1 MKSSDLF
8 VKCLEAEGV
17 QYIFGVPGE
26 ENLDLLES
34 LRNSPI
40 KMVTTR
46 HEASAGFMAATIGR
60 LTGRAGVCLSTL
72 GPGATN
78 LVTPAAYAHLGAMP
92 MLMITGQKPIKKSK
106 QGRFQIVNTVE
117 MMRPLTKFTK
127 QVISGDLI
135 ASTVREAIRLADE
148 ERPGAVHI
156 ELPEDITAEDT
167 NTLPYEPQATRRP
180 IPEQKAINK
189 AIEMIKAARC
199 PILLVGA
206 AANRKR
212 TSKMLRLF
220 VEKTGIPFVDTQMGK
235 GVIDERDPRWL
246 GTTALSA
253 NDLMHAALAKADLII
268 NVGHDVIEKPPFLMK
283 RDGARVIHVNFV
295 SASVDDVYFPHH
307 EVIGDI
313 ANAIWQF
320 SESLSPQSHWDFS
333 RCFAL
338 RERLQT
344 HLQEKTTDDASPLLP
359 QRIVAEVR
367 NAMSSDGIVCL
378 DNGMYKLWFARQ
390 YQAHEPNT
398 LLLDNALATMGAGLP
413 SAMAA
418 KLFYPERSVLAVC
431 GDGGFMMSS
440 MELETAVRLGLHLT
454 ILILNDNGYG
464 MIKWKQAGMDFQDF
478 GLTYGNPDFIK
489 YAESFGANGYRIQK
503 ADELGTQLAHCL
515 KTPGVHLI
523 EVPVD
528 YSENTR
534 VFTKEIPTLAK
545 EVK

>member
-26 ENLDLLES
+26 ENLDFLES
-34 LRNSPI
+34 LRNSSI
-40 KMVTTR
+40 KMITTR

-60 LTGRAGVCLSTL
+60 LTGKAGVCLSTL

-78 LVTPAAYAHLGAMP
+78 LVTPAAYAQLGAMP
-92 MLMITGQKPIKKSK
+92 MFMITGQKPIKKSK
-106 QGRFQIVNTVE
+106 QGRFQIVQTVE

-127 QVISGDLI
+127 QVVSADLLP
-135 ASTVREAIRLADE
+135 SLTRESFRLAEE
-148 ERPGAVHI
+148 ERPGATHL
-156 ELPEDITAEDT
+156 ELPEDIAAEKT
-167 NTLPYEPQATRRP
+167 EALPYEPQHIRRP
-180 IPEQKAINK
+180 IAENK
-189 AIEMIKAARC
+189 AIAKAVEMIKAARC
-199 PILLVGA
+199 PILVVGA
-206 AANRKR
+206 GANRKR
-212 TSKMLRLF
+212 TANMLRTF

-253 NDLMHAALAKADLII
+253 NDLMHAALAEADLII

-283 RDGARVIHVNFV
+283 RDGAKVIHVNFL
-295 SASVDDVYFPHH
+295 SASLDDVYFPQH

-313 ANAIWQF
+313 ANAIWQLC
-320 SESLSPQSHWDFS
+320 EALEPQPTWNFT

-338 RERLQT
+338 RDRLLA
-344 HLQEKTTDDASPLLP
+344 HLKHNTESDAFPLLP
-359 QRIVAEVR
+359 QRIVHDVR
-367 NAMSSDGIVCL
+367 DVLPSDGIACL

-418 KLFYPERSVLAVC
+418 KLLHPDKSVIAIC
-431 GDGGFMMSS
+431 GDGGFMMTS
-440 MELETAVRLGLHLT
+440 MELETAVRLGLNLT
-454 ILILNDNGYG
+454 VLILNDNGYG
-464 MIKWKQAGMDFQDF
+464 MIKWKQDGMGFQDF
-478 GLTYGNPDFIK
+478 GLTYGNPNFVT
-489 YAESFGANGYRIQK
+489 YAESFGAHGYRVERPEGLK
-503 ADELGTQLAHCL
+503 KHLEYCL
-515 KTPGVHLI
+515 KTPGVHVI

-528 YSENTR
+528 YSENGR
-534 VFTKEIPTLAK
+534 VFTKELPTLSMSI
-545 EVK
+545 